1 MNRYTTFLPALAL
14 LSGVVL
20 VSGIREQYRMPPV
33 APMSSIPTTINGAG
47 SYEQPVPE
55 EEKKIAGMSDYTRR
69 VYGKDTLNYDFSLY
83 VGYYDR
89 QVQGKSIHSP
99 KNCLPGGGWET
110 MVNERIP
117 LPGTIPGTINRV
129 IIGNNGVRGLVYYW
143 YQGRGR
149 VESNEFRVK
158 WDLLRDAALY
168 GRTEEALVRII
179 VPIQPGPKGTMP
191 SADDEYVKAA
201 DVIARRAAEQIAPM
215 VAKVLPTFPGA

>member
-1 MNRYTTFLPALAL
+1 MKKFTMFLPALAL

-20 VSGIREQYRMPPV
+20 VSGIREQYRVASV
-33 APMSSIPTTINGAG
+33 APMSSIPATINGVG

-55 EEKKIAGMSDYTRR
+55 DEKKIAGMSDHTRR

-110 MVNERIP
+110 MVNEQVP
-117 LPGTIPGTINRV
+117 LPGTIPGMINRV

-179 VPIQPGPKGTMP
+179 VPIKPSPKGTMP
-191 SADDEYVKAA
+191 AADDEYVKAA
-201 DVIARRAAEQIAPM
+201 DVIARRAAEQVAPM
-215 VAKVLPTFPGA
+215 VAKVLTTFPGA